1 MTCSPATAAHLE
13 KEAAGPGRRQPC
25 TPRSTASWSCTECSV
40 ATPCFQYGQTTNFG
54 LLKLT
59 LHSDSY
65 NYRFISISGK
75 ALGQGAGI
83 RAN

>member
-1 MTCSPATAAHLE
+1 M
-13 KEAAGPGRRQPC
+13 
-25 TPRSTASWSCTECSV
+25 
-40 ATPCFQYGQTTNFG
+40 ATPCFQYGQTTDFG
-54 LLKLT
+54 LLKLA